1 MNKEQ
6 IYDEQISPL
15 MKQIIEICQEHEI
28 GMVADFEIPN
38 EEDPHL
44 CCTSSL
50 PGENDQVSHRHSLA
64 RSVLMGDARA
74 LAFTIGSKG
83 A

>member
-15 MKQIIEICQEHEI
+15 MTQIIEICEKNNI
-28 GMVADFEIPN
+28 GMLADFEIPN
-38 EEDPHL
+38 DEDSDL
-44 CCTSSL
+44 CCTSSTL
-50 PGENDQVSHRHSLA
+50 GDGDQISHRHSLA
-64 RSVLMGDARA
+64 RQVLMGGVGA
-74 LAFTIGSKG
+74 LAFTISKEG